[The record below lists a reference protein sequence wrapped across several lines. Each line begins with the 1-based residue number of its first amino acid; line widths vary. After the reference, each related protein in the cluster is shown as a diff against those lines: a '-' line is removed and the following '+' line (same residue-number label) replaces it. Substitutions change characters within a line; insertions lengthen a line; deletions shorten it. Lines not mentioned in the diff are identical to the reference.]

1 MSTECA
7 QPAGSTRLI
16 LLGTKGGLRVG
27 GEGRANPSN
36 LLVVNGVP
44 YVVDCG
50 YGVSRQLVRAGVPL
64 NTLRY
69 VFLTHHHS
77 DHNLEY
83 GPLLYN
89 GWATGLKQQ
98 VDVYGPPPLAHITD
112 AFLQSMK
119 FDIDIRIAD
128 EGRSDLRELI
138 NTHEIDR
145 AGPVCQN
152 GDVTVSSLRVKHPP
166 IENTYAYRFDT
177 KDRSIVFSGDTAYF
191 PELATFAKGADVLV
205 HEVMY
210 LPGLDALV
218 KRVPNAS
225 TLREHLLA
233 SHTLTEDVGRIAQAS
248 GVETLVLSHLVPG
261 DDPTITDE
269 MWAEG
274 VRKHFGG
281 RIIVGSDLMEI

>member
-1 MSTECA
+1 MSIESALAT
-7 QPAGSTRLI
+7 GGTRLI
-16 LLGTKGGLRVG
+16 LLGTKGGMRVG

-36 LLVVNGVP
+36 LLLVNGVP

-50 YGVSRQLVRAGVPL
+50 YGVSRQLVRAGVSL
-64 NTLRY
+64 NSLRY

-89 GWATGLKQQ
+89 GWATGLKQT
-98 VDVYGPPPLAHITD
+98 VDVYGPPPLAQMTD
-112 AFLQSMK
+112 SFLRSMQ
-119 FDIDIRIAD
+119 FDIDIRIMD
-128 EGRSDLRELI
+128 EGRSDLRKLI
-138 NTHEIDR
+138 NTHEIEH
-145 AGPVCQN
+145 AGPVYQN
-152 GDVTVSSLRVKHPP
+152 DDVKVSSLRVWHPP
-166 IENTYAYRFDT
+166 VKNTYAFRFDT
-177 KDRSIVFSGDTAYF
+177 KDRSIVFSGDTAYL
-191 PELATFAKGADVLV
+191 PELATFAEGADVLV
-205 HEVMY
+205 HEAMY

-248 GVETLVLSHLVPG
+248 GVKILVLSHLVPG

-274 VRKHFGG
+274 VRKHYSG
-281 RIIVGSDLMEI
+281 RIIVGRDLVEI

>member
-1 MSTECA
+1 MSIEPART
-7 QPAGSTRLI
+7 AGSTRLI

-36 LLVVNGVP
+36 LLLIDGVP

-50 YGVSRQLVRAGVPL
+50 YGVSRQLVRAGVAL

-98 VDVYGPPPLAHITD
+98 VEVYGPPPLAHITD

-119 FDIDIRIAD
+119 FDIDIRMAD

-138 NTHEIDR
+138 CTHEIDH
-145 AGPVCQN
+145 AGFVCRM
-152 GDVTVSSLRVKHPP
+152 GEVTVSCLRVRHPP

-210 LPGLDALV
+210 RPGLDALV

-248 GVETLVLSHLVPG
+248 GVQTLVLSHLVPG
-261 DDPTITDE
+261 DDPTITDA
-269 MWAEG
+269 MWSEG
-274 VRKHFGG
+274 VRKHFDG

>member
-1 MSTECA
+1 MPAERA
-7 QPAGSTRLI
+7 QGNTRLI

-36 LLVVNGVP
+36 LLMVNGVP

-89 GWATGLKQQ
+89 GWATGLEEQ
-98 VDVYGPPPLAHITD
+98 VQVYGPPPLAHMTE

-128 EGRSDLRELI
+128 EGRPDLRELI

-152 GDVTVSSLRVKHPP
+152 SEVRVSALRVRHPP
-166 IENTYAYRFDT
+166 IENSYAYRFDT

-191 PELATFAKGADVLV
+191 PELADFAKGADVLV
-205 HEVMY
+205 HEAMY

-233 SHTLTEDVGRIAQAS
+233 SHTPTEEVGRIARAS
-248 GVETLVLSHLVPG
+248 GVSTLVLSHLVPG
-261 DDPTITDE
+261 DDPAITDE
-269 MWAEG
+269 MWAQG
-274 VRKHFGG
+274 VRKHFDG
-281 RIIVGSDLMEI
+281 RIMVGSDLMEI

>member
-1 MSTECA
+1 MSIEPA
-7 QPAGSTRLI
+7 RPAGGTRLI

-27 GEGRANPSN
+27 GDGRANPSS
-36 LLVVNGVP
+36 LLLIDGVP

-64 NTLRY
+64 NSLRY

-89 GWATGLKQQ
+89 GWAAGLKQQ
-98 VDVYGPPPLAHITD
+98 VDVYGPPPLAHMTD
-112 AFLQSMK
+112 AFLQSMQ
-119 FDIDIRIAD
+119 FDIEIRIAD

-138 NTHEIDR
+138 NTHEFDR
-145 AGPVCQN
+145 AGTVCRM
-152 GDVTVSSLRVKHPP
+152 GDVTVSSLRVWHPP
-166 IENTYAYRFDT
+166 VENTYAYRFDT
-177 KDRSIVFSGDTAYF
+177 KDRAIVFSSDTAYF
-191 PELATFAKGADVLV
+191 PELAAFAEGADVLV
-205 HEVMY
+205 HEAMY

-225 TLREHLLA
+225 RLREHLLA
-233 SHTLTEDVGRIAQAS
+233 SHTLTEDVGRIAHAS
-248 GVETLVLSHLVPG
+248 GVGTLVLSHLVPG

-274 VRKHFGG
+274 VRKHFSG